1 MRRGL
6 NDHFQRRMKAMKVT
20 YFMGAVLGLA
30 GLAGC
35 TGSTDPATAN
45 LFDNVRN
52 LQTGEYDRQIA
63 AKDAQVSAILANNR
77 AAESRIGGLSAQSKA
92 NSQKIA
98 ALRSQIAA
106 ARQEAAVARGKVAG
120 DPAKLARL
128 DQLENQISAVQ
139 SDVERGSDPGV
150 AQAELARV
158 SAAIRALAG

>member
-1 MRRGL
+1 
-6 NDHFQRRMKAMKVT
+6 MKAMRL
-20 YFMGAVLGLA
+20 MLSCLALAAV
-30 GLAGC
+30 AGC
-35 TGSTDPATAN
+35 TGSTDPATAS

-63 AKDAQVSAILANNR
+63 AKDAEVSAILANNR
-77 AAESRIGGLSAQSKA
+77 AAESRISGLSAQSRSNNA
-92 NSQKIA
+92 TIA

-106 ARQEAAVARGKVAG
+106 VRQQAAVARGKVAA

-139 SDVERGSDPGV
+139 ADVDRGSDAGV
-150 AQAELARV
+150 AQSELARV